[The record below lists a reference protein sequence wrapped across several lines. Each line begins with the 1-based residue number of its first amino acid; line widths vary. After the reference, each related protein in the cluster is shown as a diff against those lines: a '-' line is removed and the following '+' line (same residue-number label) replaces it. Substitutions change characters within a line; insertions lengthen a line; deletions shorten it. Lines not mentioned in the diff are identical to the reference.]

1 MHGYYYVDMM
11 GNLPHSIVALIDLLI
26 NFRVHLF
33 DDDHLISDECHAPLI
48 LLAQQVPINFSHLH
62 QQRYEAA
69 RSWPLWKTQR
79 FYPSHEGRTHHKKA
93 REGKHRVQILSLWW
107 QWRWHVNSEDCYW
120 TTCFN
125 GGLGLC
131 FGCTDCHT
139 AWGLYVEFKGTI
151 KILNLEPTAG
161 TDFAMVAYVRG
172 EGGENGT

>member
-93 REGKHRVQILSLWW
+93 REGKHRV
-107 QWRWHVNSEDCYW
+107 
-120 TTCFN
+120 
-125 GGLGLC
+125 
-131 FGCTDCHT
+131 
-139 AWGLYVEFKGTI
+139 
-151 KILNLEPTAG
+151 G
-161 TDFAMVAYVRG
+161 TDTLAVVEAEAEVALRG
-172 EGGENGT
+172 LLLDDLFKVTLVTS